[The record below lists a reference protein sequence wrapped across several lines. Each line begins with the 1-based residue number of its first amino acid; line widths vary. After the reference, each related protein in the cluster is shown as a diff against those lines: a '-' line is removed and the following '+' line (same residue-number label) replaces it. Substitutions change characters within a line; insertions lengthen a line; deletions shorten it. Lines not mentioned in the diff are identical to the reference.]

1 MKFHQCVCK
10 TTLILYVQRFGQAR
24 ARLLCGNT
32 RLSPTL
38 NRENPWNSLMPGIM
52 SKKLRIAISADDRS
66 FLFIRSI
73 LGLER

>member
-1 MKFHQCVCK
+1 
-10 TTLILYVQRFGQAR
+10 
-24 ARLLCGNT
+24 
-32 RLSPTL
+32 
-38 NRENPWNSLMPGIM
+38 MPGIL